1 MKVVFLEEVEGSGNI
16 GEVRNVA
23 DGFARNYL
31 LPRRLAVPATEH
43 NIRIA
48 EARAQVEMKRQA
60 KLDSEAQVLVERM
73 VGKSITLTVKAGPQG
88 RLYGSVT
95 GRDIAEELGKLIHA
109 EVEHRQV
116 DLEEPIRE
124 VGLFEVPIR
133 FTRNVRTSVE
143 VTVVGEGEEAPAP
156 EGEEG
161 PAAEAGGEAPAPE
174 SEEAVATEEAPAAE
188 AETEETAEAAE
199 EAPVLESE
207 EALGTE
213 EKPAPEVE
221 TEEKAEAAEE

>member
-1 MKVVFLEEVEGSGNI
+1 VVKVVFLEEVEGSGNI

-60 KLDSEAQVLVERM
+60 KLDSETQVLVERM

-95 GRDIAEELGKLIHA
+95 SRDIAEELGKLIHA
-109 EVEHRQV
+109 EVEHRQRAV
-116 DLEEPIRE
+116 PKVERQHRGDSLAVAGQHRNDLVVGHHGEVVPQRPEDVWNGGL
-124 VGLFEVPIR
+124 VGLVAR
-133 FTRNVRTSVE
+133 HSCMS
-143 VTVVGEGEEAPAP
+143 
-156 EGEEG
+156 
-161 PAAEAGGEAPAPE
+161 AG
-174 SEEAVATEEAPAAE
+174 
-188 AETEETAEAAE
+188 
-199 EAPVLESE
+199 
-207 EALGTE
+207 LGMR
-213 EKPAPEVE
+213 A
-221 TEEKAEAAEE
+221 